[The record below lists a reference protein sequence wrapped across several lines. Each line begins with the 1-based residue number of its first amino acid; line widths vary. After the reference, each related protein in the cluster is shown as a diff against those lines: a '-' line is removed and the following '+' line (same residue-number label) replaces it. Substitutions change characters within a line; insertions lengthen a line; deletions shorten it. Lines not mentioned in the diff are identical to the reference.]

1 MKIINKYLKQLYET
15 GLGLK
20 DRPKGWTL
28 KSVKKAGK
36 TIAKN
41 VGLESPKEKEFF
53 DKCVNR
59 MRKSMG
65 DKAEGYCAS
74 LKDRFMKST
83 FWRGKGKTKKE
94 VEKDIEKHK
103 NI

>member
-1 MKIINKYLKQLYET
+1 MKPLKLLKIC
-15 GLGLK
+15 LGAE

-41 VGLESPKEKEFF
+41 VKLNSPKDKKFF
-53 DKCVNR
+53 DKCVDR

-74 LKDRFMKST
+74 LKDRFMKNT

-94 VEKDIEKHK
+94 VERDIKKHK
-103 NI
+103 NV